1 MFLDAIALGQII
13 PTPLVMFVTFIG
25 YMGGGVWGAI
35 LMTIGIFLP
44 AFSFTLIGHRLF
56 ERIVDI
62 KIVRAVLDGITASVI
77 GQVGVTSIELIRDTA
92 AKSAAAALIFGVS
105 LAFMYQIKSAWVSPV
120 AMFCSAL
127 AGQILFVP
135 Q

>member
-1 MFLDAIALGQII
+1 
-13 PTPLVMFVTFIG
+13 
-25 YMGGGVWGAI
+25 MGGGAPGAI

-44 AFSFTLIGHRLF
+44 AFSFTLIGHNLF

-62 KIVRAVLDGITASVI
+62 KIVRAILDGITASVI
-77 GQVGVTSIELIRDTA
+77 GQVGMTSIELIRDTA
-92 AKSAAAALIFGVS
+92 AKSAAGALIFGVT

-120 AMFCSAL
+120 AMVCSAL
-127 AGQILFVP
+127 AGQILFAP